1 MVDPM
6 VSENELPLVHTQ
18 TMVEKKI
25 QGRNFTATAGCFHP
39 S

>member
-6 VSENELPLVHTQ
+6 VSENELVLVHTQ
-18 TMVEKKI
+18 TIVEKKI
-25 QGRNFTATAGCFHP
+25 QRNFTATAGRFHP